1 MLEVIEYLQ
10 DNDFII
16 YIVSGSDRFTV
27 RSLIEGHI
35 DIPKNYVIRTEARMV
50 ATHEGDTDGF
60 IYTFRQDDVM
70 VFEGKLLIKD
80 LYIMFRKNLDARKL
94 PKKNGSFYFIMEFS
108 IFLWKLPFFFG
119 IFL

>member
-1 MLEVIEYLQ
+1 MQ

-35 DIPKNYVIRTEARMV
+35 DIPKNYIIRTEARMV

-80 LYIMFRKNLDARKL
+80 LYMNV
-94 PKKNGSFYFIMEFS
+94 S
-108 IFLWKLPFFFG
+108 
-119 IFL
+119 